1 MTRKPAEDT
10 FGEWLRKRRRELD
23 LTQQALADQAGC
35 TRITLRRIEAN
46 TLKPS
51 QALAD
56 VLLKKLGVP
65 GSERA
70 AWVRFARGLT
80 GHPARDWSQLRTNL
94 PSPLTSF
101 IGREKEIAEI
111 KAALVEHR
119 LVTLTGSGG
128 TGKTRLSLQ
137 VAADMLDSFPD
148 GTWFIELAPLS
159 NPDLIP
165 RVIQNTLG
173 LVEQKG
179 VGIMQ
184 SLQGYLR
191 DKQMLLMLDN
201 CEHLIAACAQTAHEL
216 LSHSPHL
223 KILASSREALGVHGE
238 FAWRVPSLT
247 LPNLDSLSGAKQ
259 LSQYEAVKLFVER
272 ARLVDPKFEVKNT
285 NAFAIAQVCSRLDGI
300 PLAIE
305 LAAARLSTLSVEQIH
320 ARLDDRLNLLTN
332 GARTVLPRHQ
342 TLQATID
349 WSYNL
354 LSEAEQTLFRRLAVF
369 TSGWTLDAAR
379 SVCSGDE
386 LDEENIPALL
396 TGLVR
401 KSLVNIEEHDGE
413 VRYRRLETIRQ
424 YARDKFFG
432 TDDVKKV
439 QDRYVQFYVEFA
451 ERAEP
456 QLRSSDQV
464 IWFRRLEVE
473 WANLHSAI
481 EWAKEQDKESFLRLT
496 SSLWQFFRS
505 LEHKSAGMDWL
516 SKAVDA
522 NKDSRSVLLSTA
534 AARLSNLCLY
544 ISVNQKQAEEYANAA
559 LELGR
564 QINDRFAIALAS
576 VALSEIE
583 LDRHDRKSWATYIE
597 SALETAHEL
606 EDHWL
611 IATVLLQ
618 KGKIDQIQNP
628 AEGRL
633 IFAEA
638 VQAAQ
643 LSGDKHLVSSGLFW
657 MCTNLMG
664 VGDYVH
670 AKEFARQ
677 RLSVVTEIDDKD
689 AIIFTQNIL
698 AGIELLE
705 ENYVVSEQIAGAVI
719 KLARSHNH
727 DAGLLY
733 GLGSTALVNL
743 ALKKFTQVLEV
754 VDEMEA
760 LIRLKGGHLKT
771 DVGYHLFLRAW
782 VFILKGEVEN
792 TATNAKELIDT
803 FRHENNILLSIELL
817 RILASWKYIDRDLT
831 KCVTLMRVAR
841 ILRGNVVAAYFD
853 YPFMV
858 RHREEQLARCRE
870 ILGEEVFGQAWEVG
884 SAMTVEAAIQYALDD
899 TGG

>member
-51 QALAD
+51 QTLAE

-80 GHPARDWSQLRTNL
+80 GHPARNWSQLRTNL
-94 PSPLTSF
+94 PSQLTSF
-101 IGREKEIAEI
+101 IGREKEIIEI
-111 KAALVEHR
+111 KEALIEHR
-119 LVTLTGSGG
+119 LVTLTGAGG

-137 VAADMLDSFPD
+137 VAMDMLASFPN
-148 GTWFIELAPLS
+148 GIWFIELAPLS
-159 NPDLIP
+159 DADMIP
-165 RVIQNTLG
+165 QVIQNTMG
-173 LVEQKG
+173 LVEQKE
-179 VGIMQ
+179 VGILQ

-191 DKQMLLMLDN
+191 DKQVLLMLDS
-201 CEHLIAACAQTAHEL
+201 CEHLIEACAQIAHDL
-216 LSHSPHL
+216 LSHSPDL
-223 KILASSREALGVHGE
+223 KILASSREALSVPGE
-238 FAWRVPSLT
+238 LAWRVPSLT
-247 LPNLDSLSGAKQ
+247 LPNLDTIPVAKQ

-272 ARLVDPKFEVKNT
+272 AQLVDPKFEVKNT
-285 NAFAIAQVCSRLDGI
+285 NASAIAQVCSRLDGI

-320 ARLDDRLNLLTN
+320 ARLDDRFNLLTN
-332 GARTVLPRHQ
+332 GARTVLPRQQ

-354 LSEAEQTLFRRLAVF
+354 LSDAEQTLFRRLAVF
-369 TSGWTLDAAR
+369 TRGWTLEAAR
-379 SVCSGDE
+379 SVCAGDG
-386 LDEENIPALL
+386 LDEEEIPALL

-401 KSLVNIEEHDGE
+401 KSLVYIEEHAGD

-424 YARDKFFG
+424 YGREKFFG
-432 TDDVKKV
+432 TDDVKRV
-439 QDRYVQFYVEFA
+439 QDRYVQYYVEFA

-456 QLRSSDQV
+456 ELRSSDQV

-481 EWAKEQDKESFLRLT
+481 ELAREQDNESFLRLT
-496 SSLWQFFRS
+496 SALWQFFRS
-505 LEHKSAGMDWL
+505 LEHKSAGIAWL
-516 SKAVDA
+516 SQAVDI
-522 NKDSRSVLLSTA
+522 NKSSRSALLLTA
-534 AARLSNLCLY
+534 AARLSNLCSY
-544 ISVNQKQAEEYANAA
+544 ISVNQKQTEEYANTA
-559 LELGR
+559 LELGT
-564 QINDRFAIALAS
+564 QINDKFATALALIS
-576 VALSEIE
+576 LSEIE
-583 LDRHDRKSWATYIE
+583 LDRHDRKSGAAYVE
-597 SALETAHEL
+597 QALELANEL

-611 IATVLLQ
+611 VATTLLQ
-618 KGKIDQIQNP
+618 KGKIGQIQNP

-633 IFAEA
+633 IFADA
-638 VQAAQ
+638 VREAQ
-643 LSGDKHLVSSGLFW
+643 LSGDKYLVSSGLFW

-664 VGDYVH
+664 VGDYAH

-677 RLSVVTEIDDKD
+677 RLVVVTEIDAKD

-705 ENYVVSEQIAGAVI
+705 ENYAASEKIAETVI
-719 KLARSHNH
+719 RLAKSHNH

-743 ALKKFTQVLEV
+743 ALKNFTRVLEV
-754 VDEMEA
+754 VTEMEA
-760 LIRLKGGHLKT
+760 LILLKGRYLKT

-782 VFILKGEVEN
+782 VFILKGDLEY
-792 TATNAKELIDT
+792 TAANVKELINT

-817 RILASWKYIDRDLT
+817 RALASWKFIAGDLT

-841 ILRGNVVAAYFD
+841 VLRGNVVAAYFD
-853 YPFMV
+853 YPFMA
-858 RHREEQLARCRE
+858 RHREEQLAQCRE
-870 ILGEEVFGQAWEVG
+870 ILGEEAFDQAWKMG
-884 SAMTVEAAIQYALDD
+884 SAMTVEAAIQYALDE